1 MKNIMLL
8 LLVLLLPGCSS
19 SVQVKTQVQNET
31 FVEQEHA
38 FIGLVNF
45 IRSNSN
51 TKPSLFLEDRMN
63 RMIFEAG
70 LYKECINKD
79 CYLVYSRTKVK
90 IKFDQEYVLIQYTD
104 KSYIKIEDL
113 NKAASIIYS

>member
-1 MKNIMLL
+1 ME
-8 LLVLLLPGCSS
+8 VLNP
-19 SVQVKTQVQNET
+19 QVITTPV
-31 FVEQEHA
+31 
-38 FIGLVNF
+38 
-45 IRSNSN
+45 
-51 TKPSLFLEDRMN
+51 SLFDETINLR
-63 RMIFEAG
+63 

-113 NKAASIIYS
+113 KNFLMQLLKFWQL